1 MKVVANSSVLIGLSS
16 IGRLALLHERFPG
29 GVLIP
34 RAVWKEVVEEGGERP
49 GAREVA
55 GANWIAVCDVT
66 AWEVVQLLEMELEKG
81 EAEAI
86 ALAHEVG
93 AEVVLLDE
101 RDARRA
107 AKRLG
112 LHVLGTIG
120 ILIWARR
127 VGKLPSLR
135 GALDALQTRAKFRI
149 SRTLYERAL
158 GEVGEGED
166 ERHCHPCPK
175 SEQGVGAVGER

>member
-1 MKVVANSSVLIGLSS
+1 MKVVANASTLIGLSS
-16 IGRLALLHERFPG
+16 IGRLALLHERFPD

-34 RAVWKEVVEEGGERP
+34 PAVWKEVVEQGEERP

-55 GANWIAVCDVT
+55 RANWITVRDVT
-66 AWEVVQLLEMELEKG
+66 AREIVQLLEMELEDG

-86 ALAHEVG
+86 ALAHEVR

-107 AKRLG
+107 AKQLG
-112 LHVLGTIG
+112 VRALGTVG

-127 VGKLPSLR
+127 MGKLASLQE
-135 GALDALQTRAKFRI
+135 ALDALQNQAKFRI
-149 SRTLYERAL
+149 SQSLYERAL
-158 GEVGEGED
+158 GEVS
-166 ERHCHPCPK
+166 ER
-175 SEQGVGAVGER
+175 ER